1 MWYEG
6 FLGLS
11 PWSLVA
17 VTLLMTH
24 VTIVGVTVYLHRYSA
39 HRSLEL
45 NAGLKHFF
53 RFWLWLTTAQN
64 TREWTAIHR
73 KHHAKCE
80 TVDDPHSP
88 VAHGLKTV
96 LLRGSELYRAEAKV
110 PETLKKYGHNTPDD
124 WVERHLYTGRSA
136 LGVSPV
142 RMPTRQPAGASS
154 ASGTSRARVVSAAS
168 ARMGV
173 SHSTCARAPAG
184 CPGLAARACARSSA
198 PIHTA

>member
-11 PWSLVA
+11 AWSLVA

-24 VTIVGVTVYLHRYSA
+24 VTIIAVTVYLHRYSA

-80 TVDDPHSP
+80 TVDDP
-88 VAHGLKTV
+88 T
-96 LLRGSELYRAEAKV
+96 
-110 PETLKKYGHNTPDD
+110 
-124 WVERHLYTGRSA
+124 
-136 LGVSPV
+136 
-142 RMPTRQPAGASS
+142 
-154 ASGTSRARVVSAAS
+154 
-168 ARMGV
+168 
-173 SHSTCARAPAG
+173 
-184 CPGLAARACARSSA
+184 ARS
-198 PIHTA
+198 